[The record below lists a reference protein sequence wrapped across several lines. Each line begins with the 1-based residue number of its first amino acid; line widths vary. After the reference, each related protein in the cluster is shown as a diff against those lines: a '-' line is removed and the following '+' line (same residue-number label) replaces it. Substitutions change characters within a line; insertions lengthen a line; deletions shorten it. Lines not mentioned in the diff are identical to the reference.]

1 MRHIVSGC
9 IGIIQTVNSQQSTVN
24 NHLTVPPELISVLSL
39 TQNSELPQKTPALA
53 LRGVLKANY
62 IFLPFFVHTTLNVF
76 SHFKIKTAVR
86 LPRRMAERHS
96 RFFWR
101 AAAFIDI
108 AAHAG
113 GDEVFPSVASSA
125 RSGNHVIQRQIV
137 PGITAVLTRVRV
149 PVQDVPARKRNI
161 LIGNSDVM
169 P

>member
-1 MRHIVSGC
+1 MPRCQSQYFLRETGFKS
-9 IGIIQTVNSQQSTVN
+9 VNSIFKFNSCRECALPGTKQS
-24 NHLTVPPELISVLSL
+24 LK
-39 TQNSELPQKTPALA
+39 SEPPQKTPALA
-53 LRGVLKANY
+53 LTGVLKADY
-62 IFLPFFVHTTLNVF
+62 IFLPFFVHTALNVF
-76 SHFKIKTAVR
+76 SHFKIKAAVR
-86 LPRRMAERHS
+86 FPRRIAQRHS